1 MGPTGWVTQ
10 NEEQQQRERDSQPP
24 AGDTL
29 RGFRE
34 STVGMIPDC
43 GTIQRGMGSDQET
56 SGESRRALHS
66 TSLTQ
71 DCDEPNPRRFQGIP
85 GMATPSLNRPR
96 SAHPWRTASIGA
108 QPEANDHHRGR
119 HVERLH
125 HPRRGGR
132 NFRGADRGHFDAAV
146 RKDTQ
151 GTRGIVA
158 MIRIVPIRMRVRV
171 PMVMGMVMA
180 IAMKPCMQR
189 L

>member
-1 MGPTGWVTQ
+1 MTQ
-10 NEEQQQRERDSQPP
+10 NEEQQQREQDSQPR
-24 AGDTL
+24 AGATL

-71 DCDEPNPRRFQGIP
+71 DCDEPNPRRFHGIP

-96 SAHPWRTASIGA
+96 SAHPGRTASIGA
-108 QPEANDHHRGR
+108 QPESNGHRRGR

-125 HPRRGGR
+125 HPHRGGR
-132 NFRGADRGHFDAAV
+132 NFRSADRGHLDATV
-146 RKDTQ
+146 RKHTQ
-151 GTRGIVA
+151 GTRGIVP
-158 MIRIVPIRMRVRV
+158 MIRIVPSRWRMRV
-171 PMVMGMVMA
+171 PMVVGMVMA
-180 IAMKPCMQR
+180 IAMKPRMKR